1 MRDRRAM
8 LTGAAGFL
16 GSNLARELLRQ
27 DAEVHVL
34 LRDGSDPWRLA
45 DVWSRLA
52 VHRAD
57 VNDAVA
63 VDAALAAARP
73 QVLFHLAVP
82 PGHPRDRDSRERM
95 LRTLVLGTAH
105 VMEAA
110 SAHGVARV
118 VQVGSF
124 LEYGP
129 RESLVRETDPLDPV
143 TARGAAKAAATL
155 WCREFARANG
165 LGAVVLRSF
174 SVYGPWEDGG
184 RLIPSAVRA
193 GLEGRPLALTDAA
206 PRRDYVFVDD
216 VVHACVLAACA
227 DVEPGEVVNVGTGVL
242 TSNREVLAAVEAAA
256 GCRIE
261 IAGKYPAQPAD
272 ASGCAA
278 DIEKAARVLGWQPRY
293 ALGQGI
299 EATVAWFREH
309 DGRFPSTGGGAVPRG
324 VADGER

>member
-1 MRDRRAM
+1 M

-27 DAEVHVL
+27 GADVHVL
-34 LRDGSDPWRLA
+34 LRESSDPWRIA
-45 DVWSRLA
+45 DVSSRLT

-57 VNDAVA
+57 VGDAVA

-82 PGHPRDRDSRERM
+82 PGHPRDRDGRERM

-105 VMEAA
+105 VLEAA
-110 SAHGVARV
+110 SVQGVARV
-118 VQVGSF
+118 VHLGSF

-129 RESLVRETDPLDPV
+129 RGRPARETDPLDPV

-155 WCREFARANG
+155 WCREFARASG
-165 LGAVVLRSF
+165 LSAVVLRVF

-184 RLIPSAVRA
+184 RLIPTAVRA
-193 GLEGRPLALTDAA
+193 ALERRPLRLTAAA
-206 PRRDYVFVDD
+206 PRRDYVFVED
-216 VVHACVLAACA
+216 VVRACVLAACA
-227 DVEPGEVVNVGTGVL
+227 EVSQGEVVNVGTGVL
-242 TSNREVLAAVEAAA
+242 ASNREVIAAVEAAC

-261 IAGKYPAQPAD
+261 VAGEYPAQPAD

-278 DIEKAARVLGWQPRY
+278 DVEKAGSVLGWQPRY
-293 ALGQGI
+293 ALAQGI
-299 EATVAWFREH
+299 EATVAWFRE
-309 DGRFPSTGGGAVPRG
+309 RGGHPGSAGAAAG
-324 VADGER
+324 TAESDGEP